1 MTQEIHNEIQRLQ
14 DQVAALLVPSNDNT
28 PAVEQLQKQVAALAA
43 KVAAMPKP
51 LDEDVVVYRVER
63 AMANTVSNQ
72 VAEAAGSL
80 ASEMAAEMQTI
91 EANANAKAMT
101 SIARMEADVM
111 ATKAVASQQV
121 QIALETLVQAGY
133 KYAHA

>member
-14 DQVAALLVPSNDNT
+14 DQVAALLFPSNDNT

-80 ASEMAAEMQTI
+80 ASEMATEMQNI
-91 EANANAKAMT
+91 EATANAKAMT

-121 QIALETLVQAGY
+121 QISLETLEQAGY